1 MRSNLECIW
10 RTGKFAMNKDIEK
23 SLGLASNQKIL
34 GFLYVGTPCGK
45 VKDTRDQNRRFC

>member
-1 MRSNLECIW
+1 
-10 RTGKFAMNKDIEK
+10 MNKDIEK

-45 VKDTRDQNRRFC
+45 VKKIPEIKTDDFVSKLQ